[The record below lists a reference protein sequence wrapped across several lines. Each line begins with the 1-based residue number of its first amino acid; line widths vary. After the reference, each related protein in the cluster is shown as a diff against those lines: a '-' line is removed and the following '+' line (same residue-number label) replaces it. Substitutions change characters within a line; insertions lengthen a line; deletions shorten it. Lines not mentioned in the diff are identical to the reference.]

1 MANGICFTIS
11 IARMVEANTN
21 AVATSNMGDIGNHLL
36 LELGVMMMVEVQ
48 RKVEALRQEEKII
61 L

>member
-1 MANGICFTIS
+1 
-11 IARMVEANTN
+11 
-21 AVATSNMGDIGNHLL
+21 MGDIGNHLL